1 MNKSTALSGQR
12 LLALVRKES
21 LQALRDPSTL
31 LIAFVLPVI
40 LLFLFAYAV
49 SLDIRKVPIAVVLET
64 DSAKAHSLA
73 AAFSGTRYFTVLP
86 VRDRREAAPLVNS
99 GQLKGMVIIPED
111 FDRRLE
117 RLSAEPA
124 VQVITYGIQPNNA
137 QFVYNY
143 TQALV
148 TGWMQSNGLLPAPMI
163 DVRTRFWFNP
173 EVESKRFLIPG
184 AIAII
189 MTMIGTLL
197 TALLVTRE
205 WERGTMEAL
214 ISTPATIVEI
224 LAGKLFPYFVLGLLV
239 TLGST
244 ILAITVFNLPFRG
257 SWLSLMMVSAV
268 FMVPALGQG
277 LMISSLTHN
286 QFVAAQVALFTGFLP
301 SFLLSGFLFEIDSMP
316 AAIRLIADFIPARY
330 FIVCLQTLFLVGDAW
345 HVFIPNMLAMLSI
358 GAVFFI
364 VASKKTKKSLDR

>member
-1 MNKSTALSGQR
+1 MNKSKRFSRRRIFALI
-12 LLALVRKES
+12 RKES

-73 AAFSGTRYFTVLP
+73 ADFSGTRYFTVLP

-99 GQLKGMVIIPED
+99 GELKGMVIIPED

-117 RLSAEPA
+117 GIAVEPP

-137 QFVYNY
+137 QFVSNY

-148 TGWMQSNGLLPAPMI
+148 TGWMQTNGLMPAPII

-173 EVESKRFLIPG
+173 EIESKRFLIPG

-197 TALLVTRE
+197 TALLMTRE

-214 ISTPATIVEI
+214 ISTPATITEI
-224 LAGKLFPYFVLGLLV
+224 LIGKLFPYFVLGLLV
-239 TLGST
+239 TIGATL
-244 ILAITVFNLPFRG
+244 LAITVFNLPFRG
-257 SWLSLMMVSAV
+257 SWLSLMIVSAV

-286 QFVAAQVALFTGFLP
+286 QFIAAQVALITGFLP

-316 AAIRLIADFIPARY
+316 AVIRLITNVIPARY
-330 FIVCLQTLFLVGDAW
+330 FIVCLQTLFLVGDSW
-345 HVFIPNMLAMLSI
+345 HVFIPNMLSMLAI
-358 GAVFFI
+358 GTVFFI
-364 VASKKTKKSLDR
+364 VASRKTKKSLDR